1 MHIPDGLLDPKTLI
15 GSAALAAAGVSYAT
29 WRVRRDLDSREV
41 PRVAVLTA
49 FIFAA
54 QMVNFPIP
62 GGTSG
67 HLMGGALAAVLFGPW
82 VSMVVM
88 TTVVAVQALVFQDG
102 GIAALGANLLNMAVI
117 GPLVGYGVYRLLKG
131 LWSSRAGWLAAVF
144 LSGLVSVV
152 AGAAGAALMLA
163 LSGVIPLAV
172 GLPAMGL
179 WHLMIGVG
187 EGIITAAVAAYVT
200 AERPELQPEVRH
212 HD

>member
-1 MHIPDGLLDPKTLI
+1 MHIPDGLLDAKTLI
-15 GSAALAAAGVSYAT
+15 GSAAVAVPAIAYAS
-29 WRVRRDLDSREV
+29 WRVRRDLDSRQV

-54 QMVNFPIP
+54 QMVNFPVP

-82 VSMVVM
+82 VSTVVM
-88 TTVVAVQALVFQDG
+88 TTVVTVQALVFQDG

-117 GPLVGYGVYRLLKG
+117 GPLVGYGVYRLLKA
-131 LWSSRAGWLAAVF
+131 LWRNRMGWLTAVF
-144 LSGLVSVV
+144 LSGLVSVLT
-152 AGAAGAALMLA
+152 GAVSAALMLA

-179 WHLMIGVG
+179 WHALIGIG
-187 EGIITAAVAAYVT
+187 EGIITTAVATYVT
-200 AERPELQPEVRH
+200 AERPQLQAGVRH
-212 HD
+212 Q

>member
-1 MHIPDGLLDPKTLI
+1 MHVPDGLLDLKTLV
-15 GSAALAAAGVSYAT
+15 GSAAAAAAGVSYAS
-29 WRVRRDLDSREV
+29 WRVRRELDSREV

-82 VSMVVM
+82 VSVVVM
-88 TTVVAVQALVFQDG
+88 TTVVAIQALVFQDG

-117 GPLVGYGVYRLLKG
+117 GPLVGYGTYRLLKG
-131 LWSSRAGWLAAVF
+131 LWGSRAGWLTAVF
-144 LSGLVSVV
+144 LSGLTSVV
-152 AGAAGAALMLA
+152 AGAVAVALQLA

-179 WHLMIGVG
+179 WHVMIGVG
-187 EGIITAAVAAYVT
+187 EGIITAAVAAYVA
-200 AERPELQPEVRH
+200 AERPQLQAGVRG